1 VISMRPYNSLTALRM
16 VLCAS
21 LSDDSK
27 PSLAFQGAIF
37 SPEQSDTFT
46 VKDRAAEAIRVRI

>member
-1 VISMRPYNSLTALRM
+1 MRSYNSLTALRM

-21 LSDDSK
+21 QSDDSK